1 MRPDP
6 GGIAY
11 GTITVGGVLA
21 SESAIRETYAST
33 LGGAMLALVLYW
45 LAHSYAEFTRQRAR
59 SEEPL
64 QPSGLARIVAGE
76 LSVLVGALV
85 PVAVLAL
92 CGVFGVSLA
101 DGDTAATWAAA
112 GMVVAIEFGL
122 GVREHLSGRELAFQ
136 SGLGLVLGLLVIGLR
151 ALLH

>member
-1 MRPDP
+1 MRLDP
-6 GGIAY
+6 GCLAY

-21 SESAIRETYAST
+21 AESAIRETYAST
-33 LGGAMLALVLYW
+33 LGGAALALVLYW

-64 QPSGLARIVAGE
+64 TVGGLARIVAGE
-76 LSVLVGALV
+76 VSVLIGALV
-85 PVAVLAL
+85 PVIVLAV
-92 CGVFGVSLA
+92 CGLAGVRLT

-112 GMVVAIEFGL
+112 GMVVLIEFAL
-122 GVREHLSGRELAFQ
+122 GIRARLSGSELTLQ
-136 SGLGLVLGLLVIGLR
+136 SGLGLAMGLMVLGLR

>member
-33 LGGAMLALVLYW
+33 LGGAGVALVLYW

-59 SEEPL
+59 SDEPL
-64 QPSGLARIVAGE
+64 TPGGLAAIVAGE
-76 LSVLVGALV
+76 VSVLVGALV
-85 PVAVLAL
+85 PVAVLAV
-92 CGVFGVSLA
+92 CGLFGVSLA
-101 DGDTAATWAAA
+101 DGDTAATWTAA
-112 GMVVAIEFGL
+112 GMVVVIEFGL